1 MSETS
6 EINSTRKNKR
16 KEKRKKSLIFRVI
29 KIILLIL
36 LILILGFLAAAYG
49 YFHTKFALMKE
60 DDSWSQEVTT
70 EASGDN
76 ALVSGTVEAT
86 EEETVEETDSEYAE
100 LESREVVHATGEV
113 KEDKEV
119 FNILLIGSDERTGD
133 YSDYSR
139 GDTCM
144 LLSINTSDSTPV
156 ISLVSFQRD
165 MAVKVLEG
173 THAGE
178 YDKLTHT
185 FRYGGADLMMRQV
198 EDAFKVDIDYYVRIN
213 FEVFKTGIDAIG
225 GVDVY
230 MDEAEVTYFHDGHIS
245 SDVFVGT
252 NHLDG
257 KLALAYSRLREIDSD
272 WNRIQRQREVVI
284 AAFQQV
290 RGLSL
295 LEINSLIDTLLP
307 MVKTNLT
314 EWKVAQLLLLVP
326 DLLNAEIQQMSMPVS
341 GTYGSMIDHNNR
353 WVLSVDFE
361 TNAQILH
368 EFLYG
373 E

>member
-6 EINSTRKNKR
+6 QASKKTKKKKNPVLKA
-16 KEKRKKSLIFRVI
+16 L
-29 KIILLIL
+29 KIILLVIL
-36 LILILGFLAAAYG
+36 FLILAVCVTAYG
-49 YFHTKFALMKE
+49 YFRSKFALMKE

-76 ALVSGTVEAT
+76 DIQFAPESTAET
-86 EEETVEETDSEYAE
+86 EEETLDAAYAE
-100 LESREVVHATGEV
+100 LESMEAIQATGEV
-113 KEDKEV
+113 KENKDV

-144 LLSINTSDSTPV
+144 LLSINTTGKTPV

-173 THAGE
+173 QYAGE

-213 FEVFKTGIDAIG
+213 FEVFKAGIDAIG

-245 SDVFVGT
+245 SDVYVGT
-252 NHLDG
+252 NHLNG
-257 KLALAYSRLREIDSD
+257 QLALAYARLREIDSD

-284 AAFQQV
+284 AAIQEV
-290 RGLSL
+290 RGMSL
-295 LEINSLIDTLLP
+295 LQINSLIDTLLP
-307 MVKTNLT
+307 MVKTNLS
-314 EWKVAQLLLLVP
+314 EWKVAQLLLLLPSVME
-326 DLLNAEIQQMSMPVS
+326 AEIQQMSIPVK
-341 GTYGSMIDHNNR
+341 GTYGSMIDKNNR
-353 WVLSVDFE
+353 YVLSVDFE
-361 TNAQILH
+361 TNSQILH

-373 E
+373 DGN